1 MTTRLRYGSAVALSL
16 CVFALYLATL
26 SPSAAMWDAGE
37 YIAAAKSLGIPHQPG
52 NPLYVLIAHIAGL
65 LPLSSSYAV
74 RINVLAAFCGA
85 VTAGLWFLCAERLL
99 RERIPDAR
107 QRLIAAVIPALL
119 GASAFTVW
127 NQSVVM

>member
-1 MTTRLRYGSAVALSL
+1 MTTRWRYGSAVALSL
-16 CVFALYLATL
+16 CVFAVYLATL

-65 LPLSSSYAV
+65 LPLSPSYAV
-74 RINVLAAFCGA
+74 RINVLAALCSA

-99 RERIPDAR
+99 RARIE
-107 QRLIAAVIPALL
+107 
-119 GASAFTVW
+119 GT
-127 NQSVVM
+127 